1 MWNFDCHGGKGMWK
15 KKMEEKMAKLVD
27 ERVEALLPY
36 IIKRVEE
43 KLQNKEEKPAVPM
56 KTEEINHKVKCNLCG
71 TDPIFGIRYKCTK
84 CPLFNLCQKCEQN
97 TGHNHNLIKMK
108 FLEEETAE
116 ERKPWGKPNHHMFM
130 PPPLPMFGNGVVPP
144 PPFMQPPNY
153 SVPVISPPPFRV
165 MPQGSVPS
173 FFPMMGQKK
182 QEEK

>member
-1 MWNFDCHGGKGMWK
+1 MWK
-15 KKMEEKMAKLVD
+15 KKIEEKMAKLVD

-36 IIKRVEE
+36 IIKRVGE
-43 KLQNKEEKPAVPM
+43 KLQNKEEKPAVPI
-56 KTEEINHKVKCNLCG
+56 KTEEVNHKVRCNLCG

-108 FLEEETAE
+108 FLEEEEPAE
-116 ERKPWGKPNHHMFM
+116 ERKPWWKPNHHMFM
-130 PPPLPMFGNGVVPP
+130 PPPPPMFGNGVPP
-144 PPFMQPPNY
+144 PPQFMQP
-153 SVPVISPPPFRV
+153 SMCPPPFRV
-165 MPQGSVPS
+165 NPFDMKNVPS